1 MKLKE
6 WAEANGL
13 SDVYAE
19 YEEEC
24 ESLREFYGD
33 HTDDLELAIS
43 QLQEHYPELF
53 GDED

>member
-6 WAEANGL
+6 WAEQNGYA
-13 SDVYAE
+13 DVYAA

-53 GDED
+53 GDDD